1 MNITV
6 DNSIRLLENY
16 QEWKKR
22 YDLDG
27 SGVDDAINKLLEVA
41 KRYQE
46 IKEIATKWKGEVRS
60 GVSCSYDRME
70 DIWEVLDDKS

>member
-1 MNITV
+1 MSITV
-6 DNSIRLLENY
+6 DNSIRLIENY

-27 SGVDDAINKLLEVA
+27 SGVDEAIKKLLEVA

-46 IKEIATKWKGEVRS
+46 IKEIAAKWKGEVHS